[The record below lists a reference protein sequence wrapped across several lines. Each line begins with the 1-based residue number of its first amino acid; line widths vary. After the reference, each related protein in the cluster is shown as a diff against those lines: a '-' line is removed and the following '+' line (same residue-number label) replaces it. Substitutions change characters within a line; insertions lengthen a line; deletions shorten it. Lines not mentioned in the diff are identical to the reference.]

1 MTPPIKLIPNKG
13 IVATSR
19 TKLNDQQRRQLQHEF
34 KKYMEQYFK
43 EKLGKGVDYTKIV
56 IWDDMLIIRGE
67 GFLTT
72 PEIFIVKTT
81 HGKEVIK
88 ASRMQVVQQHAIDNV
103 PYFESKLDA
112 KAIHHGFTM
121 EPENDFWMHVI
132 VFNRVLTETMSI
144 D

>member
-1 MTPPIKLIPNKG
+1 MAAHTKMIQNNSIEMPSSP
-13 IVATSR
+13 
-19 TKLNDQQRRQLQHEF
+19 KLNDQQRRQLQHEF
-34 KKYMEQYFK
+34 KTYMEQYFK
-43 EKLGKGVDYTKIV
+43 ERLGKGVDYTKIV

-72 PEIFIVKTT
+72 PEIFIVKTP
-81 HGKEVIK
+81 HGKEVVK
-88 ASRMQVVQQHAIDNV
+88 ASRMQVVKQHTIDNV

-112 KAIHHGFTM
+112 KAIHHAFTM

-132 VFNRVLTETMSI
+132 VFNRVLTEIASI